1 MVMASFARN
10 SAACL
15 KKFHK
20 DIEARARQIGTGIA
34 GLSMLQQQVGNYE
47 SILKDLSTAVKDTIN
62 TNQKEINR
70 EFVPVIEQAMAAAYD
85 ACVEERGKPSCSHP
99 NIYQLTR
106 TGTGSFARMKLAMNS
121 HVAQE
126 RHTMFQSSAENVKS
140 RLSIML
146 KEQEAFMNDKADE
159 VYLAM
164 RRDYNWV
171 LRGGEMPQNGEILPK
186 AQRLVR
192 KEMMQIIN
200 GVEKVFS
207 KIAGVEFKDE
217 DDDDDENKKVPY
229 SSDDE
234 DGRPVI
240 GKKDEDE
247 EPQIKRI
254 KRESSPSSQA
264 GDREQSFR
272 ESSNEPMV
280 AQKSD
285 VESETKSSTEAE
297 EGSDDDVSAKV
308 GGDDSSGSESSA
320 GSESD

>member
-1 MVMASFARN
+1 MVTASFARN
-10 SAACL
+10 AAACL

-20 DIEARARQIGTGIA
+20 DIEARARQVGTGIA

-70 EFVPVIEQAMAAAYD
+70 EFVPVIEQAMAAAYE
-85 ACVEERGKPSCSHP
+85 ACVEERGKPRCSNP
-99 NIYQLTR
+99 NGHQLTK
-106 TGTGSFARMKLAMNS
+106 TGTGSFARMKAAMNS

-126 RHTMFQSSAENVKS
+126 RHTMFESSAENVKS

-146 KEQEAFMNDKADE
+146 KELEAFMNDKADE

-164 RRDYNWV
+164 RRDYNSV
-171 LRGGEMPQNGEILPK
+171 LGGGEVPQNGEILPK
-186 AQRLVR
+186 AQRLMR
-192 KEMMQIIN
+192 KETMRIID

-207 KIAGVEFKDE
+207 KIAGLEFKDE
-217 DDDDDENKKVPY
+217 DDDENKKVAH

-234 DGRPVI
+234 DGSPAI

-247 EPQIKRI
+247 DPQIKG
-254 KRESSPSSQA
+254 EASSQA

-272 ESSNEPMV
+272 ETSDEPMV
-280 AQKSD
+280 DQKSD
-285 VESETKSSTEAE
+285 VESETKLSSEAE
-297 EGSDDDVSAKV
+297 EGLDSVCAKV
-308 GGDDSSGSESSA
+308 DSDDSSGSESSV

>member
-1 MVMASFARN
+1 MVTASFARN
-10 SAACL
+10 AAACL

-70 EFVPVIEQAMAAAYD
+70 EFVPVIEQAMAAAYE
-85 ACVEERGKPSCSHP
+85 ACVEERGKPRCSHP
-99 NIYQLTR
+99 NGHWLTR
-106 TGTGSFARMKLAMNS
+106 TGTGSFARMKAAMNS

-146 KEQEAFMNDKADE
+146 KELETFMNDKADE

-164 RRDYNWV
+164 RRDYNSV
-171 LRGGEMPQNGEILPK
+171 LGGGEVPQNDEILPK
-186 AQRLVR
+186 TQRLVR
-192 KEMMQIIN
+192 KETMRIID
-200 GVEKVFS
+200 GVEKLFS
-207 KIAGVEFKDE
+207 KIAGLEFKDE
-217 DDDDDENKKVPY
+217 DDDQNKKVAH

-234 DGRPVI
+234 DGSLAI

-247 EPQIKRI
+247 DPQIKG
-254 KRESSPSSQA
+254 EASPSSQA

-272 ESSNEPMV
+272 ESSDEPMV
-280 AQKSD
+280 EQKSD
-285 VESETKSSTEAE
+285 VESETKLSTEAE
-297 EGSDDDVSAKV
+297 ERLDAGGYAQVDSDDSF
-308 GGDDSSGSESSA
+308 GSESPA

>member
-10 SAACL
+10 TAACL

-47 SILKDLSTAVKDTIN
+47 SILKDLSAAVKDTIN

-70 EFVPVIEQAMAAAYD
+70 EFVPVIEQAMAAAYE
-85 ACVEERGKPSCSHP
+85 ACVEERGKPRCSHP
-99 NIYQLTR
+99 NGHQLTR
-106 TGTGSFARMKLAMNS
+106 TGPGSFARMKAAMNS

-146 KEQEAFMNDKADE
+146 KELEAFMNDKADE

-164 RRDYNWV
+164 RRDYNSV
-171 LRGGEMPQNGEILPK
+171 LGGGEVPQNGDILPK

-192 KEMMQIIN
+192 KEMMQIID

-207 KIAGVEFKDE
+207 KIAGLEFTDE
-217 DDDDDENKKVPY
+217 DDNDENEKVAH
-229 SSDDE
+229 SIDDE
-234 DGRPVI
+234 DGSPAI
-240 GKKDEDE
+240 GKEEEDED
-247 EPQIKRI
+247 PQIKG
-254 KRESSPSSQA
+254 EASPSSQA
-264 GDREQSFR
+264 EDREQSFR
-272 ESSNEPMV
+272 ETSDEPMMD
-280 AQKSD
+280 QKSD
-285 VESETKSSTEAE
+285 VESETKLSSEAE
-297 EGSDDDVSAKV
+297 ERLDDGGSVKV
-308 GGDDSSGSESSA
+308 ESGDSFESESSTS
-320 GSESD
+320 SESD

>member
-47 SILKDLSTAVKDTIN
+47 SILKDLSMAVKDTIN
-62 TNQKEINR
+62 NNQKEINR

-85 ACVEERGKPSCSHP
+85 TCVEERGKLGCSHS
-99 NIYQLTR
+99 NSYQLTR
-106 TGTGSFARMKLAMNS
+106 TGTGSFARMKAAMNQ

-126 RHTMFQSSAENVKS
+126 RWTMFQSSAENVKS

-164 RRDYNWV
+164 RRDYNSV
-171 LRGGEMPQNGEILPK
+171 LGGGEIPQNGEILPK
-186 AQRLVR
+186 AQRLAR
-192 KEMMQIIN
+192 KEMMHIIN

-207 KIAGVEFKDE
+207 TIAGLEFKDQ
-217 DDDDDENKKVPY
+217 DDDDDEGKKVAY
-229 SSDDE
+229 NSDDE
-234 DGRPVI
+234 DGSPVI
-240 GKKDEDE
+240 VKKDEDE
-247 EPQIKRI
+247 DLQI
-254 KRESSPSSQA
+254 KRESSPSSQQA
-264 GDREQSFR
+264 GDR
-272 ESSNEPMV
+272 
-280 AQKSD
+280 D
-285 VESETKSSTEAE
+285 STEAE

-308 GGDDSSGSESSA
+308 GSDDSSGLESSA

>member
-10 SAACL
+10 AAACL

-47 SILKDLSTAVKDTIN
+47 SILKDLSTLVKDTIN

-70 EFVPVIEQAMAAAYD
+70 EFVPVIEQAMAAAYE
-85 ACVEERGKPSCSHP
+85 ACVEERGKPRCSHP
-99 NIYQLTR
+99 NGHRLIR
-106 TGTGSFARMKLAMNS
+106 TGTGSFARMKAAMNS

-146 KEQEAFMNDKADE
+146 KELEAFMNDKADE

-164 RRDYNWV
+164 RRDYNSV
-171 LRGGEMPQNGEILPK
+171 LGGGEVPQNGEILPK

-192 KEMMQIIN
+192 KEMMQIID

-207 KIAGVEFKDE
+207 KIAGLEFKNEE
-217 DDDDDENKKVPY
+217 DDDDNKKVAH

-234 DGRPVI
+234 DGSPAI
-240 GKKDEDE
+240 GKKYEDED
-247 EPQIKRI
+247 PQIKG
-254 KRESSPSSQA
+254 EANPSSQA

-272 ESSNEPMV
+272 RTSDESMLDGNSG
-280 AQKSD
+280 
-285 VESETKSSTEAE
+285 VESETKLSTEAE
-297 EGSDDDVSAKV
+297 ERLEDGVCAKV
-308 GGDDSSGSESSA
+308 DSSESSGSESSA

>member
-106 TGTGSFARMKLAMNS
+106 TGTGSFARMKAAMNT

-126 RHTMFQSSAENVKS
+126 RHTMFQLSAENVKS

-171 LRGGEMPQNGEILPK
+171 LGGGEMPQNGEILPK

-217 DDDDDENKKVPY
+217 DDDDENKKVPY

-285 VESETKSSTEAE
+285 VESETKPSTEAE

>member
-10 SAACL
+10 TAACL

-34 GLSMLQQQVGNYE
+34 GLSMLLQQVGNYE
-47 SILKDLSTAVKDTIN
+47 NILKDLSTAVKDTIN

-70 EFVPVIEQAMAAAYD
+70 EFVPVIEQAMAAAYE
-85 ACVEERGKPSCSHP
+85 ACVEERGKPRCSHP
-99 NIYQLTR
+99 DGHQLTR
-106 TGTGSFARMKLAMNS
+106 TGTGSFARMKAAMNS

-146 KEQEAFMNDKADE
+146 KELEAFMNDKADE

-164 RRDYNWV
+164 RRDYNSV
-171 LRGGEMPQNGEILPK
+171 LGGGEVPQNGEILPK

-192 KEMMQIIN
+192 KEMMQIID

-207 KIAGVEFKDE
+207 KIAGLEFIDE
-217 DDDDDENKKVPY
+217 DDDKNEQVAY

-234 DGRPVI
+234 DGSPAI
-240 GKKDEDE
+240 GKKEEDEDPLIKGE
-247 EPQIKRI
+247 E
-254 KRESSPSSQA
+254 SPSSQA

-272 ESSNEPMV
+272 ETSDESVMD
-280 AQKSD
+280 QKSD
-285 VESETKSSTEAE
+285 VESETKLSTEAE
-297 EGSDDDVSAKV
+297 ERLDDGGRVKV
-308 GGDDSSGSESSA
+308 ESGDSFGSESSA

>member
-10 SAACL
+10 TAACL

-20 DIEARARQIGTGIA
+20 DIETRARQIGTGIA

-70 EFVPVIEQAMAAAYD
+70 EFVPVIEQAMAAAYE
-85 ACVEERGKPSCSHP
+85 ACVEERGKPRCSHP
-99 NIYQLTR
+99 NGHLLTR
-106 TGTGSFARMKLAMNS
+106 TGTGSFARMKAAMNS

-146 KEQEAFMNDKADE
+146 KELEAFMNDKADE

-164 RRDYNWV
+164 RRDYNSV
-171 LRGGEMPQNGEILPK
+171 LGGGEVPQNGEILPK

-192 KEMMQIIN
+192 KEMMQIID

-207 KIAGVEFKDE
+207 KIAGLEFTDE
-217 DDDDDENKKVPY
+217 DDDDENEKVAH

-234 DGRPVI
+234 DGSPAI
-240 GKKDEDE
+240 GKKEEDED
-247 EPQIKRI
+247 PPIKG
-254 KRESSPSSQA
+254 EASPFSQA

-272 ESSNEPMV
+272 ETSDESMMD
-280 AQKSD
+280 QKSD
-285 VESETKSSTEAE
+285 VESETKLSIEAE
-297 EGSDDDVSAKV
+297 ERLDDGGRIKV
-308 GGDDSSGSESSA
+308 ESGDSFGSESSA

>member
-10 SAACL
+10 AAACL

-70 EFVPVIEQAMAAAYD
+70 EFVPVIEQAMAAAYE
-85 ACVEERGKPSCSHP
+85 ACVEERGKPRCSHP
-99 NIYQLTR
+99 NGHQLIR
-106 TGTGSFARMKLAMNS
+106 TGTGSFARMKAAMNS

-126 RHTMFQSSAENVKS
+126 RHTMFESSAENVKS

-146 KEQEAFMNDKADE
+146 KELEAFMNDKADE

-164 RRDYNWV
+164 RRDYNSV
-171 LRGGEMPQNGEILPK
+171 LGGGEVPQNGEILPK

-192 KEMMQIIN
+192 KEMMQIID

-207 KIAGVEFKDE
+207 KIAGLEFKDE
-217 DDDDDENKKVPY
+217 DDDENKKFAH

-234 DGRPVI
+234 DGSPWI
-240 GKKDEDE
+240 GKKYEDED
-247 EPQIKRI
+247 PQIKG
-254 KRESSPSSQA
+254 EASSQA

-272 ESSNEPMV
+272 EKSDEPMV
-280 AQKSD
+280 DQKSD
-285 VESETKSSTEAE
+285 VESETKLSTEAE
-297 EGSDDDVSAKV
+297 ERFEDGVSAKMDS
-308 GGDDSSGSESSA
+308 GDSSGSESSV